1 MSRFGNQWK
10 NDVMNRVTKILI
22 LTFCAVLALSSCRK
36 NRHTP
41 ELDNRPVSLNFRAL
55 SQDNAMK
62 AGTKATPLADKY
74 NDFGVWGIARHDG
87 QSPYILWSSDA
98 MTPVNKTVE
107 TVNNVEMTYFVPYS
121 DAFWIRDYR
130 YHFLAIAPYTDLD
143 ASVTATASEDT
154 PAEDALNFTY
164 DMGAKYSDSDSDSD
178 YEFDLLGAS
187 AASVVNE
194 SHARG
199 AQDLT
204 FWHLLTKLT
213 IEVSFVNED
222 GTSRPGTVSRMQLC
236 NIDSKAAYTISFESD
251 SESDSDALRVGCTSD
266 ASESQVNLT
275 FNNVSTQTLNIVPQ
289 KIDDVELYLDFS
301 VTENGQPASTTN
313 FKVNLGAAIE
323 GQPDAGYGYNEVYK
337 WTITISPK
345 IIKFTVSV
353 TPWAD
358 YTDTNGDLNF
368 DIQ

>member
-1 MSRFGNQWK
+1 
-10 NDVMNRVTKILI
+10 
-22 LTFCAVLALSSCRK
+22 
-36 NRHTP
+36 
-41 ELDNRPVSLNFRAL
+41 
-55 SQDNAMK
+55 MK
-62 AGTKATPLADKY
+62 AVTKATPLADKY
-74 NDFGVWGIARHDG
+74 DDFGVWGIARHDG

-107 TVNNVEMTYFVPYS
+107 TVNNVETTYFVPYS

-130 YHFLAIAPYTDLD
+130 YHFLAIAPYTNLG
-143 ASVTATASEDT
+143 ASVTATASDDN

-164 DMGAKYSDSDSDSD
+164 DMGAKYSGSA
-178 YEFDLLGAS
+178 YEFDLLGAA

-222 GTSRPGTVSRMQLC
+222 GTSRTGTVSRMQLC

-266 ASESQVNLT
+266 ASVESQVDLT
-275 FNNVSTQTLNIVPQ
+275 FNNVSTHNNVSTQTLNIVPQ

-323 GQPDAGYGYNEVYK
+323 GQPDPGYGYNEVYK

-345 IIKFTVSV
+345 IIKFDVSV

>member
-1 MSRFGNQWK
+1 
-10 NDVMNRVTKILI
+10 MNRVTKILI
-22 LTFCAVLALSSCRK
+22 LTFCAVLTLSSCRK

-62 AGTKATPLADKY
+62 AGTKATPLTD

-87 QSPYILWSSDA
+87 QSPYILWSSNA
-98 MTPVNKTVE
+98 MTPVIKTVE
-107 TVNNVEMTYFVPYS
+107 TVNNVETTYFVPYS

-130 YHFLAIAPYTDLD
+130 YHFLAIAPYTDLG

-164 DMGAKYSDSDSDSD
+164 DMGAKYSGSA
-178 YEFDLLGAS
+178 YEFDLLGAA

-222 GTSRPGTVSRMQLC
+222 GTSGTVSRMQLC

-266 ASESQVNLT
+266 ASEQSQVDLT

-323 GQPDAGYGYNEVYK
+323 GQPDPGYGYNEVYK

-345 IIKFTVSV
+345 IIKFDVSV

-358 YTDTNGDLNF
+358 YEGDDLNF